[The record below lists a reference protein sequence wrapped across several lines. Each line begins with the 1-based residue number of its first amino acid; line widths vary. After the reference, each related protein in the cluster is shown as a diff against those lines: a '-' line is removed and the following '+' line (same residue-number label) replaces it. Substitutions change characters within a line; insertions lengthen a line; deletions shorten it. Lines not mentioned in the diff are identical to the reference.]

1 MYVKIGTL
9 EIRKP
14 DITDVYRIG
23 MGYYGFE
30 FKGVAPE
37 ENGKRIVDALSA
49 IKQEELLRCEALTD
63 KGTMSGYGKLEDLQ
77 IQVSDTVPI
86 MYHFSAKVRLAH

>member
-1 MYVKIGTL
+1 MYVKIGAL

-14 DITDVYRIG
+14 DIIGVSRMG

-30 FKGVAPE
+30 FRGVAPE
-37 ENGKRIVDALSA
+37 ENGKRIADALSA
-49 IKQEELLRCEALTD
+49 IKQEELLQCEALTD
-63 KGTMSGYGKLEDLQ
+63 RGTMSGYGKLEDLQ

-86 MYHFSAKVRLAH
+86 MYHFSGKVRLAH